1 MSMWLQTRN
10 VRHLVNRSRIGALCG
25 ATPAM
30 WFDAKPGHGR
40 FVFDGPR
47 SSAPAN
53 LDVPLCSRCRRVLAE
68 LTADA
73 R

>member
-1 MSMWLQTRN
+1 MSMWLQTRK
-10 VRHLVNRSRIGALCG
+10 VRHLVAASRIGALCG

-30 WFDAKPGHGR
+30 WFNTKPGRGR

-53 LDVPLCSRCRRVLAE
+53 PALPLCRRCVRVLA
-68 LTADA
+68 LLNADA
-73 R
+73 Q